1 MQVCYHYFFKLSR
14 VKSEKRQG
22 RNIFLSSFTWKL
34 LAFID
39 KLRQSKGKR
48 KGILGEIKSGGL
60 TALRDR
66 GAPWTDSHAPVE
78 REEGRKENK
87 VRGRGRNKGWK
98 TV

>member
-1 MQVCYHYFFKLSR
+1 MRLSSYRFHKYF
-14 VKSEKRQG
+14 
-22 RNIFLSSFTWKL
+22 FLSSFTWKL

-48 KGILGEIKSGGL
+48 KGILGEINSGGL

-78 REEGRKENK
+78 REEGRKKNK
-87 VRGRGRNKGWK
+87 VRGKGRNEGWK

>member
-1 MQVCYHYFFKLSR
+1 MEIAECVCLLTGST
-14 VKSEKRQG
+14 
-22 RNIFLSSFTWKL
+22 NIFFLSSFTWKL

-66 GAPWTDSHAPVE
+66 GAPWIGSHAPVE

-87 VRGRGRNKGWK
+87 VRGKGRNKE
-98 TV
+98 